1 MTGGNQT
8 PVRHSYAI
16 GVDTDS
22 PDLIT
27 LALERPVEGVCSW
40 QGGGCRGR
48 GDVLDFFKQGLGT
61 DDGGGLESD
70 PDLGSAAGSSFE
82 PWHMPTSFL
91 AHDRLLTVL

>member
-1 MTGGNQT
+1 M
-8 PVRHSYAI
+8 A
-16 GVDTDS
+16 
-22 PDLIT
+22 
-27 LALERPVEGVCSW
+27 E
-40 QGGGCRGR
+40 